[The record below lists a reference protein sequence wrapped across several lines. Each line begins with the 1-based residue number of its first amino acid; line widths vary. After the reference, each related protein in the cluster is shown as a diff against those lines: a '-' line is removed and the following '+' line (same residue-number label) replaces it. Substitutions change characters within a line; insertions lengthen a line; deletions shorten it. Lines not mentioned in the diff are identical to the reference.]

1 MQTPI
6 AIIGAGLGGLMLAR
20 VLHVHGISAT
30 VYESES
36 SADARAQGGLLDI
49 HEYNGQLAL
58 KAAGLFEPF
67 LGIVIPGADAKR
79 IVGKDGRILMDRPD
93 IGQGGRPEVDRGA
106 LRRLLLDALPAGT
119 VRWGH
124 KLAAARAL
132 GGGRHELAFANGSV
146 IESALL
152 VGADGAWSRVRPLVS
167 PAMPAYTGTVLIETF
182 LFDGAAHGKEGGLVA
197 EGTLMATAPGKG
209 IFAHRHGDGSVQ
221 VYIALNKDQAWSDGI
236 DWSDREGALGRLA
249 AEFGD
254 WSPAL
259 TGLITGSETRPVP
272 RPIHALPVG
281 HCWDRTPGV
290 TLLGDAAHLM
300 SPFAGEGANLALYDG
315 ARLGAALAAI
325 PDDPE
330 AALLAY
336 ETALFAR
343 SVEPARE
350 SARNMALFFDD
361 DAPAGLLAL
370 FGVSAPSRSKS

>member
-1 MQTPI
+1 MKNSI

-20 VLHVHGISAT
+20 VLHVHGIPAT
-30 VYESES
+30 VYEAES

-49 HEYNGQLAL
+49 HEDNGQLAL
-58 KAAGLFEPF
+58 QAAGLYEPF

-93 IGQGGRPEVDRGA
+93 TGQGQRPEVDRGA
-106 LRRLLLDALPAGT
+106 LRQLLLDALPAGT

-124 KLAAARAL
+124 KLAAARPL

-167 PAMPAYTGTVLIETF
+167 PATLAYTGTVFIETF
-182 LFDGAAHGKEGGLVA
+182 LFDGAGRGKAGGLVA

-236 DWSDREGALGRLA
+236 DWSDRERALARLV

-259 TGLITGSETRPVP
+259 TGLITGSATRPVV
-272 RPIHALPVG
+272 RPIHALPAG

-315 ARLGAALAAI
+315 AELGAALAAS
-325 PDDPE
+325 PDDLE
-330 AALLAY
+330 TALLAY

-343 SVEPARE
+343 SAEPARE
-350 SARNMALFFDD
+350 SARNMQRFFDK

-370 FGVSAPSRSKS
+370 FGVSAPV

>member
-1 MQTPI
+1 MTNPI

-20 VLHVHGISAT
+20 VLQVHGIAAT
-30 VYESES
+30 VYEAEI
-36 SADARAQGGLLDI
+36 SADARTQGGLLDI
-49 HEYNGQLAL
+49 HEDNGQLAL
-58 KAAGLFEPF
+58 KAAGLYEEF
-67 LGIVIPGADAKR
+67 LGIVIRGADAKR

-93 IGQGGRPEVDRGA
+93 IGQGRRPEVDRGE
-106 LRRLLLDALPAGT
+106 LRQLLLDALPEGT
-119 VRWGH
+119 VRWGY

-132 GGGRHELAFANGSV
+132 GDGRHEVTFADGST

-167 PAMPAYTGTVLIETF
+167 PATPAYTGTLFIETF
-182 LFDGAAHGKEGGLVA
+182 LFEGAGRGTEGGLVA
-197 EGTLMATAPGKG
+197 EGTLMAAAPGKG

-221 VYIALNKDQAWSDGI
+221 VYIALNRAQAWSDGI
-236 DWSDREGALGRLA
+236 DWTDRAGALAGLA
-249 AEFGD
+249 AEFAD

-259 TGLITGSETRPVP
+259 TGLITGSETRPVV
-272 RPIHALPVG
+272 RPIYALPAG

-315 ARLGAALAAI
+315 AQLGEALAAH
-325 PDDPE
+325 PADLE

-343 SVEPARE
+343 SAEPARE
-350 SARNMALFFDD
+350 SARNMARFFDK

-370 FGVSAPSRSKS
+370 FGVPVAV

>member
-1 MQTPI
+1 MKTPI

-30 VYESES
+30 VYEAEA
-36 SADARAQGGLLDI
+36 SAGARGQGGLLDI
-49 HEYNGQLAL
+49 HDYNGQLAL
-58 KAAGLFEPF
+58 KAAGLFDQF
-67 LGIVIPGADAKR
+67 LGLVIPGADAKR

-93 IGQGGRPEVDRGA
+93 VGQGRRPEVDRGA
-106 LRRLLLDALPAGT
+106 LRQLLLDALPAGT

-124 KLAAARAL
+124 KLAAARPL
-132 GGGRHELAFANGSV
+132 GGGRHEVAFANGSV

-167 PAMPAYTGTVLIETF
+167 PATPAYTGTVFIETF
-182 LFDGAAHGKEGGLVA
+182 LFDGAGRGKAGGLVA

-221 VYIALNKDQAWSDGI
+221 VYVALNKDHAWSDGI
-236 DWSDREGALGRLA
+236 DWSDREGALARLV

-259 TGLITGSETRPVP
+259 TGLITGSETRPVV

-281 HCWDRTPGV
+281 HCWGRTPGV

-315 ARLGAALAAI
+315 AQLGAALAAS
-325 PDDPE
+325 PDDVE
-330 AALLAY
+330 TALLAY

-343 SVEPARE
+343 SAEPARE
-350 SARNMALFFDD
+350 SARNMQRFFDQ

-370 FGVSAPSRSKS
+370 FGVPVTG

>member
-1 MQTPI
+1 MKTPI

-30 VYESES
+30 VYEAEA
-36 SADARAQGGLLDI
+36 SAGARGQGGLLDI
-49 HEYNGQLAL
+49 HEDNGQLAL
-58 KAAGLFEPF
+58 KAAGLFDQF
-67 LGIVIPGADAKR
+67 LGLVIPGADAKR

-93 IGQGGRPEVDRGA
+93 VGQGRRPEVDRGA
-106 LRRLLLDALPAGT
+106 LRQLMLDALPAGT

-124 KLAAARAL
+124 KLAAARPL

-167 PAMPAYTGTVLIETF
+167 PATPAYTGTVFIETF
-182 LFDGAAHGKEGGLVA
+182 LFDGAGRGKAGGLVA

-236 DWSDREGALGRLA
+236 DWSDREGALARLV

-259 TGLITGSETRPVP
+259 TGLITGSETRPVV

-315 ARLGAALAAI
+315 ARLGAALAAS
-325 PDDPE
+325 PDDVE
-330 AALLAY
+330 TALLAY

-343 SVEPARE
+343 SAEPARE
-350 SARNMALFFDD
+350 SARNMQRFFDQ

-370 FGVSAPSRSKS
+370 FGVPVTG

>member
-1 MQTPI
+1 MTNPI

-20 VLHVHGISAT
+20 VLQVHGIAAT
-30 VYESES
+30 VYEAEI
-36 SADARAQGGLLDI
+36 SADARTQGGLLDI
-49 HEYNGQLAL
+49 HEDNGQLAL
-58 KAAGLFEPF
+58 KAAGLYDQF

-79 IVGKDGRILMDRPD
+79 IVGKDGRILMNRPD
-93 IGQGGRPEVDRGA
+93 IGQGRRPEVDRGA

-119 VRWGH
+119 VRWGY
-124 KLAAARAL
+124 KLAATRAL
-132 GGGRHELAFANGSV
+132 GGGRHEVSFADGST
-146 IESALL
+146 IETALL

-167 PAMPAYTGTVLIETF
+167 PAVPAYMGTLFIETF
-182 LFDGAAHGKEGGLVA
+182 LYDSAARGNEGGLVA

-221 VYIALNKDQAWSDGI
+221 VYIALNKAQSWCDGI
-236 DWSDREGALGRLA
+236 DWSDRTGALAGLA
-249 AEFGD
+249 AEFAD

-259 TGLITGSETRPVP
+259 TGLITESETRPVV
-272 RPIHALPVG
+272 RPIYALPAG

-315 ARLGAALAAI
+315 AQLGEALAAS
-325 PDDPE
+325 PDGLE

-343 SVEPARE
+343 SAEPARE
-350 SARNMALFFDD
+350 SARNMARFFDQ

-370 FGVSAPSRSKS
+370 FGVPVAV

>member
-1 MQTPI
+1 MTNSI

-20 VLHVHGISAT
+20 VLHVHGIPAT
-30 VYESES
+30 VYEAES

-106 LRRLLLDALPAGT
+106 LRQLLLDALPAGT
-119 VRWGH
+119 VRWGY

-167 PAMPAYTGTVLIETF
+167 PAMPAYTGTLFIETF
-182 LFDGAAHGKEGGLVA
+182 LFDGAGRVKKGGLVA

-221 VYIALNKDQAWSDGI
+221 VYIALNKDQAWSEGI
-236 DWSDREGALGRLA
+236 DWSDRKSALARLA
-249 AEFGD
+249 AEFGG

-259 TGLITGSETRPVP
+259 TALVTGSESRPVP
-272 RPIHALPVG
+272 RPIFALPVG

-315 ARLGAALAAI
+315 ARLGAALAAS

-370 FGVSAPSRSKS
+370 FGVPAPSRRKS